1 MVFQNILVTQV
12 KLQKKKNNN
21 TTEGCEHESLA
32 IFALIRVLVLK
43 HIETSFNM
51 LVCIN

>member
-12 KLQKKKNNN
+12 KLQKKNNN

-43 HIETSFNM
+43 HVETSFNM